1 MTQKSYC
8 SYTLLSRAELGQEG
22 GSDRDIVPLCVLLG
36 ELPQS
41 RAEQS
46 RAAASTRSY
55 QEDSESLCT
64 GNAFISWQVKP
75 VDLYDPFRLRT

>member
-22 GSDRDIVPLCVLLG
+22 GSDRDIVPLCVLLR

-41 RAEQS
+41 RAEQLPPPGAI
-46 RAAASTRSY
+46 RR
-55 QEDSESLCT
+55 QR
-64 GNAFISWQVKP
+64 KP
-75 VDLYDPFRLRT
+75 VYWKCLHIMAG